1 MKTALPLKVAAL
13 STLAL
18 STFGFGATFTPKPA
32 EAALFGQQEVTQR
45 DFVAVAAPVG
55 DTGRHQLLV
64 IEQQSSSRPCWSES
78 GANPTVVDPLL
89 LDFDFTGICGRST
102 DSNGYSIRVGGQDL
116 GIQYSLRVVRQG
128 DDMVLMGIP
137 FRPNQPTLEL
147 GRTAYT
153 RDFARIDLNPGWRFA
168 KRTYQGRTLGHVY
181 LTNDLSL
188 SALAQQSDNVASRPT
203 TPNDDDGKE
212 IETPTPETPAQEQ
225 DWRDEIQLTNEQ
237 EREIAS
243 IRQRYLAENSRLQG
257 ELDAARREL
266 QAMTIGDASNR
277 QIRRQRKVVENL
289 REDIYDLRFDSIMEI
304 RNEMSIEQRMAF
316 ADLMDLQGQTVDADQ
331 VLTSLLR

>member
-1 MKTALPLKVAAL
+1 MKTAFPLKVAAL

-18 STFGFGATFTPKPA
+18 STIGLGATFTPKPA
-32 EAALFGQQEVTQR
+32 EAALFGQQEVRQR

-64 IEQQSSSRPCWSES
+64 IEQQASSRPCWSES

-89 LDFDFTGICGRST
+89 LNFDFTGICGRST

-116 GIQYSLRVVRQG
+116 GIQYSLRVVRRG
-128 DDMVLMGIP
+128 DDIVLMGVP

-147 GRTAYT
+147 GRTGYT

-188 SALAQQSDNVASRPT
+188 SALAQQSDNIADRPT
-203 TPNDDDGKE
+203 TPNEDDKE
-212 IETPTPETPAQEQ
+212 IDSPTQEQ

-237 EREIAS
+237 ESDIAS

-257 ELDAARREL
+257 QLDEARREL
-266 QAMTIGDASNR
+266 QEMTIGDASNR

-304 RNEMSIEQRMAF
+304 RETMSVEQRMAF
-316 ADLMDLQGQTVDADQ
+316 AELMDLQGQTVDADE